1 MTNTGFRAKPPGTD
15 AAAVARRLLLFA
27 MTAARPTLTGCGD
40 SGEDSE
46 DDASHASCRTVAAD
60 PAAPT
65 LTSRAG

>member
-1 MTNTGFRAKPPGTD
+1 
-15 AAAVARRLLLFA
+15 
-27 MTAARPTLTGCGD
+27 MTAAMLTLTGCGD

-46 DDASHASCRTVAAD
+46 DDASHASGRTVAAD